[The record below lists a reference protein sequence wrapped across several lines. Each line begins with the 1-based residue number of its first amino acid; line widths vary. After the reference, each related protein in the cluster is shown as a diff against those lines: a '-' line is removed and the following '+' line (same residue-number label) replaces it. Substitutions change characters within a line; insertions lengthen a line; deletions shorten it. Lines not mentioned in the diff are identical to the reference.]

1 MKRAVGLLIIFSL
14 AFFPI
19 HIANAATTL
28 SNTATSNPV
37 FTEDGNE
44 ILIGEGITFTNE
56 TSFSG
61 GYIEFAV
68 GSAGATDILN
78 LQKVSTAVT
87 TTGVVSVVGSTIYR
101 GDGTNA
107 NPVASIDGTLDGSA
121 GKNLRIRFSS
131 AFTNAGFETGNFTG
145 WEYIG
150 SRIDIGVTTL
160 AGVVSSDVD
169 NFNPNT

>member
-1 MKRAVGLLIIFSL
+1 MKRAVGLSIVFSL

-19 HIANAATTL
+19 HSANAATTL

-37 FTEDGNE
+37 FTEDSSE

-68 GSAGATDILN
+68 GSSATTDILN

-87 TTGVVSVVGSTIYR
+87 TSGVVSVVGSTIYR

-107 NPVASIDGTLDGSA
+107 NPVASIDATLDGSA
-121 GKNLRIRFSS
+121 GK
-131 AFTNAGFETGNFTG
+131 T
-145 WEYIG
+145 
-150 SRIDIGVTTL
+150 
-160 AGVVSSDVD
+160 
-169 NFNPNT
+169 